1 MITTSSCLAQARA
14 DQALRQSPI
23 PALRKLRVEETDEA
37 IILSGSVSTYY
48 HKQLAQETL
57 MPLRGSR
64 ELYNRVTVVRS

>member
-1 MITTSSCLAQARA
+1 MLTTSSALSLA
-14 DQALRQSPI
+14 DEALRSSPI
-23 PALRKLRVEETDEA
+23 PALRKLRVEETEEA

-64 ELYNRVTVVRS
+64 ALHNRVIVIRS

>member
-1 MITTSSCLAQARA
+1 MLTTSSALSQA
-14 DQALRQSPI
+14 DEALRSSPI
-23 PALRKLRVEETDEA
+23 PALRKLRVEETEEA

-64 ELYNRVTVVRS
+64 ALHNRVIVIRS